1 MNDAARD
8 KADSN
13 VEGVGSGRLFS
24 PQRRPDVV
32 VAEALRTETVG
43 GAVLLV
49 AAVAAI
55 VWANL
60 PVRDAYESLRSFV
73 PIKTNPDLGIMSFHL
88 DLSLAKWGGDGLL
101 AIFFFF
107 VGLEL
112 KREFLAGAL
121 RKPAQAALPMI
132 AAVAGLTLPA
142 IFYVIVASRGGS
154 EALGGWAIPAATD
167 IAFALAVLAV
177 IGSHLPS
184 ALRAF
189 LLTLAVVDDLI
200 AIVIIAVFY
209 TSELSPFYLLGA
221 VVPLAIFGFLVQKRI
236 TSWYLLLPIAAIA
249 WLFIHESGIHATI
262 AGVLMGIMVP
272 VVRPGGSG
280 VCLASHLEH
289 VWRPISA
296 GFAIPIFAFLAAG
309 VNLTEGGIGAVF
321 TDPVAQGVMV
331 GLVFGKVIG
340 VAGATLLVAKF
351 TRAELDESLAWQD
364 IVGVALLAGIGFTV
378 SLLIGDLSFD
388 KGAPVADQVVAG
400 ILFGSLIAAL
410 LACLVLGP
418 RNRYY
423 KRAEQAQSE

>member
-1 MNDAARD
+1 MVDRTQPNP
-8 KADSN
+8 DSEDD
-13 VEGVGSGRLFS
+13 EGQPGRLFS
-24 PQRRPDVV
+24 AQRRPDVV

-43 GAVLLV
+43 GAVLLL

-73 PIKTNPDLGIMSFHL
+73 PIKSNLDLGIMSFKL

-101 AIFFFF
+101 AIFFFV

-154 EALGGWAIPAATD
+154 EALSGWAIPAATD

-221 VVPLAIFGFLVQKRI
+221 IVPLVIFGYLVQKRI
-236 TSWYLLLPIAAIA
+236 TSWYVLLPIAAIA
-249 WLFIHESGIHATI
+249 WLFIHESGVHATI
-262 AGVLMGIMVP
+262 AGVLMGVMVP
-272 VVRPGGSG
+272 VVRPGESG

-296 GFAIPIFAFLAAG
+296 GFAIPVFAFLAAG

-351 TRAELDESLAWQD
+351 TRAELDDSLAWQD
-364 IVGVALLAGIGFTV
+364 IIGVALLAGIGFTV
-378 SLLIGDLSFD
+378 SLLIGDLSFE
-388 KGAPVADQVVAG
+388 KGSEVSEQVVAG
-400 ILFGSLIAAL
+400 ILFGSLFAAL

-423 KRAEQAQSE
+423 KRAEQSQKV